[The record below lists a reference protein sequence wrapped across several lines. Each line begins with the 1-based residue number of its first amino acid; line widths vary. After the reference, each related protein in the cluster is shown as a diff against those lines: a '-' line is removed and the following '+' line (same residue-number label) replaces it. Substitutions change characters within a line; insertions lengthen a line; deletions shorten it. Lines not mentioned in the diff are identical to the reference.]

1 MWGICLDIEGSLSQ
15 AVVQYEIADNGEVLI
30 TLPETTYKPDI
41 KYIRALSGAPK
52 YSYGDQVSPC
62 NHPDI
67 TGVICGIHWH
77 FKLNCCFYT
86 IKVNG
91 KVKSKRYYDPF
102 SIYRRICLFREI
114 CQINKNIS
122 RLYDFLP
129 QPRNKKSSAF
139 SKIS

>member
-67 TGVICGIHWH
+67 TGVIYGIHWH

-91 KVKSKRYYDPF
+91 KVKSKRYYDDDL
-102 SIYRRICLFREI
+102 R
-114 CQINKNIS
+114 K
-122 RLYDFLP
+122 
-129 QPRNKKSSAF
+129 
-139 SKIS
+139 